1 MNRKP
6 RSTPAA
12 IPLAALIVV
21 TLGCQQE
28 QGSPPPGAAQTG
40 STASQPALTDEPEI
54 PPPPD
59 DAYKADRI
67 AVTRCCAALQNK
79 LRTTEGQDKGAYAMA
94 LGVCNAERRTRKGAK
109 GALEKVR
116 KALGEVKP
124 PGACR

>member
-6 RSTPAA
+6 QSPPAA
-12 IPLAALIVV
+12 IPLAALIVAA
-21 TLGCQQE
+21 LGCQQE
-28 QGSPPPGAAQTG
+28 QGSPPPGSAPTATTAAQ
-40 STASQPALTDEPEI
+40 SAAAEEPEI

-79 LRTTEGQDKGAYAMA
+79 LRTTEGPKKGKYAMA
-94 LGVCNAERRTRKGAK
+94 MGVCNAERRTRKGK
-109 GALEKVR
+109 EDALEKIR